1 MPVNNNSPVT
11 PPEPARCPPHLPS
24 CYLLFGEH
32 LNTNTKVHNQ
42 TNKAQVITDFHKALN
57 SRSVVS
63 TVFDLGVELKKTE
76 QHPLVIRV
84 QREKINCLEDEINET
99 KKDEKIVG
107 ISSVLS

>member
-1 MPVNNNSPVT
+1 M
-11 PPEPARCPPHLPS
+11 
-24 CYLLFGEH
+24 
-32 LNTNTKVHNQ
+32 
-42 TNKAQVITDFHKALN
+42 
-57 SRSVVS
+57 S